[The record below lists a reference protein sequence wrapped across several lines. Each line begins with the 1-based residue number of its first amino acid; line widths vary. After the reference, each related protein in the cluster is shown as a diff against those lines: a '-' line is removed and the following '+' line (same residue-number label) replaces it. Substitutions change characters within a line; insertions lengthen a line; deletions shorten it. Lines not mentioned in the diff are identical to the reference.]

1 MDRWAKER
9 LGDVTAWTRGSLSKV
24 LFQKFWLDLCGQ
36 RRVNIKSQR
45 QREIALDMGARMSEN
60 ISDVFMTVYPFS
72 DDIPFLSDKYR
83 IDSNLNTGVYLNK
96 IHILLF

>member
-1 MDRWAKER
+1 MGVCSKLSSKSFVQISAVREMTLLEVKDN
-9 LGDVTAWTRGSLSKV
+9 VGSSP
-24 LFQKFWLDLCGQ
+24 C
-36 RRVNIKSQR
+36 
-45 QREIALDMGARMSEN
+45 MGARMSEN

>member
-1 MDRWAKER
+1 
-9 LGDVTAWTRGSLSKV
+9 
-24 LFQKFWLDLCGQ
+24 
-36 RRVNIKSQR
+36 
-45 QREIALDMGARMSEN
+45 MSEN